1 MKTCSLFALLLIALS
16 ITPALAQESN
26 AKKYHR
32 TAASDLPL
40 DTNLDSIVQ
49 RFLRTNDQ
57 LTGATNEQELM
68 RNAWHLDRMIEHI
81 NSVKQIERLV
91 PADDRPKV
99 IQLQQQMEKLLS
111 QRLRQHRIHNEYVI
125 MNHNFDNAMR
135 WLEIFK

>member
-1 MKTCSLFALLLIALS
+1 MTRERFSEKTAEWRSV
-16 ITPALAQESN
+16 
-26 AKKYHR
+26 R
-32 TAASDLPL
+32 TALP
-40 DTNLDSIVQ
+40 
-49 RFLRTNDQ
+49 FLSRRTNDQ
-57 LTGATNEQELM
+57 LIGATNEQELM

-135 WLEIFK
+135 WLESFK